1 MKVIVRTPH
10 HESDLQ
16 AVPKTSTRE
25 IFQTMCKSLGIQ
37 ETWWFGLMYKG
48 PDNEDVWIDKSKKV
62 SPFCLTQKWMF
73 SQILIMLFAL
83 HVFIYIFYPL
93 CMNRHLKRGEFGSSR
108 LNFETFKIF
117 MQPFSIGLDFFCGW
131 AFFCNCHGFFFTP
144 EICFVVMNIQTF
156 LSTNSVILGYVNL
169 TEYLIMN
176 SYLVF

>member
-62 SPFCLTQKWMF
+62 SQHKSECFRKF
-73 SQILIMLFAL
+73 S
-83 HVFIYIFYPL
+83 
-93 CMNRHLKRGEFGSSR
+93 
-108 LNFETFKIF
+108 
-117 MQPFSIGLDFFCGW
+117 
-131 AFFCNCHGFFFTP
+131 
-144 EICFVVMNIQTF
+144 
-156 LSTNSVILGYVNL
+156 
-169 TEYLIMN
+169 
-176 SYLVF
+176 

>member
-62 SPFCLTQKWMF
+62 SPFFLSNTKVNVF
-73 SQILIMLFAL
+73 TNSHNAFRSFTLLF
-83 HVFIYIFYPL
+83 
-93 CMNRHLKRGEFGSSR
+93 
-108 LNFETFKIF
+108 T
-117 MQPFSIGLDFFCGW
+117 FSIHY
-131 AFFCNCHGFFFTP
+131 A
-144 EICFVVMNIQTF
+144 
-156 LSTNSVILGYVNL
+156 
-169 TEYLIMN
+169 
-176 SYLVF
+176 